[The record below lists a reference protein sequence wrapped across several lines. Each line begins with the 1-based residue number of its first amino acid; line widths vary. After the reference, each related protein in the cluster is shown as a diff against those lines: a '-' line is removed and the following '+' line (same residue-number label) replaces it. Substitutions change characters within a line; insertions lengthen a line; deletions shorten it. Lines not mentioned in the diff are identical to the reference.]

1 MSIGGRATTRQRLLR
16 RAGVTGGVL
25 AVLALLFL
33 FSGHWI
39 LGIIFGLVAA
49 AAIWVFVQARSVR

>member
-1 MSIGGRATTRQRLLR
+1 VSVGGRATTRQRLLR
-16 RAGVTGGVL
+16 RAGLTGAGL